1 MQVIARQLYLQQIMK
16 YVRLLEQIKDYNKA
30 L

>member
-16 YVRLLEQIKDYNKA
+16 YVRLLEQINDYNKA

>member
-1 MQVIARQLYLQQIMK
+1 MQVIARQLYQQIMK